1 MLTNQLFAYSI
12 PVTGSEMRSCEQISL
27 FHHHQSSG
35 PITMSQQAF
44 GKTLKSPFFPEALHP
59 WLDEKEGGEDTEG
72 GSGEVK
78 LTDKCL
84 KKCSLGFNYLDVLV
98 YLFVLY
104 STQKKYTK
112 HQNPSESARAQ
123 HQFVLCGDFK
133 RFMLKGI
140 QLTLIS
146 KVGF

>member
-1 MLTNQLFAYSI
+1 MLTNQVSAYSI

-44 GKTLKSPFFPEALHP
+44 GKTLRSPFFPEALHQ

-84 KKCSLGFNYLDVLV
+84 KKVFSGFQLFGCLG
-98 YLFVLY
+98 LFICLI
-104 STQKKYTK
+104 
-112 HQNPSESARAQ
+112 QNSE
-123 HQFVLCGDFK
+123 K
-133 RFMLKGI
+133 I
-140 QLTLIS
+140 Y
-146 KVGF
+146 